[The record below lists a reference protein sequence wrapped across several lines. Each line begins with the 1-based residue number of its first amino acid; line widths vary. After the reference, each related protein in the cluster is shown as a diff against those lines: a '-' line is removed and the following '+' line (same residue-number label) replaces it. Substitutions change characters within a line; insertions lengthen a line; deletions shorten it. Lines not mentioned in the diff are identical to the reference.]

1 MQNQHLMEGL
11 EELFQLSYP
20 ELSPPTLVSAGTSSP
35 IENTS
40 VVTPSASSGNLL
52 LKFIVVGG
60 VICLIYTL
68 ANNYYKVNKQQHNNK
83 RFKH

>member
-11 EELFQLSYP
+11 EEFFQASYP
-20 ELSPPTLVSAGTSSP
+20 ELSQPTLVNIGTSSP

-40 VVTPSASSGNLL
+40 DVCASGSSGNLL

-60 VICLIYTL
+60 VIFLVYCL
-68 ANNYYKVNKQQHNNK
+68 ANNYNKVNKQQLNNK
-83 RFKH
+83 RFKQ

>member
-35 IENTS
+35 IENTNY
-40 VVTPSASSGNLL
+40 VSASGSSGNFLL
-52 LKFIVVGG
+52 TFIVVGG
-60 VICLIYTL
+60 VICLGCYFF
-68 ANNYYKVNKQQHNNK
+68 KKHSENNK
-83 RFKH
+83 HNDSINLF

>member
-35 IENTS
+35 IENTNY
-40 VVTPSASSGNLL
+40 VSASGSSGNFFLT
-52 LKFIVVGG
+52 FIVVGG
-60 VICLIYTL
+60 VIILGCYLFKKHSMV
-68 ANNYYKVNKQQHNNK
+68 YKKDDSLK
-83 RFKH
+83 LF

>member
-1 MQNQHLMEGL
+1 MEGL
-11 EELFQLSYP
+11 EEFFQASYP
-20 ELSPPTLVSAGTSSP
+20 ELSQSTLVSAGALSP

-40 VVTPSASSGNLL
+40 DVSASGSSGNLL

-60 VICLIYTL
+60 VIFLVLYM
-68 ANNYYKVNKQQHNNK
+68 ANNYNKSYERADRNQ

>member
-11 EELFQLSYP
+11 EEFFQASYP
-20 ELSPPTLVSAGTSSP
+20 ELSQPTLVSAGALSP

-40 VVTPSASSGNLL
+40 DISASSSSGNLL

-60 VICLIYTL
+60 VIFLVYCL
-68 ANNYYKVNKQQHNNK
+68 ANNYNKVNKQQLNNK
-83 RFKH
+83 RFKQ